1 MEPVKSEG
9 RAIPGY
15 SLKQDGTKV
24 SDEQIKEWLMEG
36 MEGEAYAYGYR
47 KLTVFLRRTYGLC
60 INKKKVYR
68 LCKEMDIL
76 RPQRQKRDSYSKK
89 LARNR
94 IITGSNQLFE
104 TDIKYGYIEKTASFS
119 SSPFWT
125 YMTVRSLRIIWVCPV
140 RQRMRVVRYNRHYLN
155 GNYLE

>member
-1 MEPVKSEG
+1 
-9 RAIPGY
+9 
-15 SLKQDGTKV
+15 
-24 SDEQIKEWLMEG
+24 
-36 MEGEAYAYGYR
+36 
-47 KLTVFLRRTYGLC
+47 
-60 INKKKVYR
+60 
-68 LCKEMDIL
+68 
-76 RPQRQKRDSYSKK
+76 QKRDSYPKK

-155 GNYLE
+155 GNYLEQIRFPFFVPIMARSLRLIILHKHVKRLELFMSVFRHEHRI